1 MNTDRI
7 GLVINERFVNI
18 PLKISD
24 PLLTSL
30 GNELQNIKRKDKSYD
45 FEYFL
50 MICKMY
56 KPKSGN
62 CFFVL

>member
-7 GLVINERFVNI
+7 GLLINERFVNI
-18 PLKISD
+18 PIKISD

-30 GNELQNIKRKDKSYD
+30 GNELNNIKKKDKSYE
-45 FEYFL
+45 FEYFM

-56 KPKSGN
+56 KPKSGKT
-62 CFFVL
+62 FDF